1 MCFIRKSKQTVNS
14 PQKIPSMVYYQA
26 IFTLSFLL
34 LYLFYFLLLPRM
46 PGNSLLVEVSQY
58 WKKKKTQASTVIVHL
73 VWHMVRTPILPL
85 SPDSPIFSLIRRN
98 ISSFWGEYFISLMSS
113 CDVDIASTRRLASAC
128 CSPSHSTRGFQN
140 VVRLSRF

>member
-34 LYLFYFLLLPRM
+34 LYLFYFLFLPRM

-58 WKKKKTQASTVIVHL
+58 WKKKKFRWLANWTGMMGDKIVDN
-73 VWHMVRTPILPL
+73 R
-85 SPDSPIFSLIRRN
+85 DYRYN
-98 ISSFWGEYFISLMSS
+98 
-113 CDVDIASTRRLASAC
+113 
-128 CSPSHSTRGFQN
+128 
-140 VVRLSRF
+140 

>member
-34 LYLFYFLLLPRM
+34 LYLFYFLFLPRM

-58 WKKKKTQASTVIVHL
+58 WKKKK
-73 VWHMVRTPILPL
+73 
-85 SPDSPIFSLIRRN
+85 IRL
-98 ISSFWGEYFISLMSS
+98 G
-113 CDVDIASTRRLASAC
+113 DKG
-128 CSPSHSTRGFQN
+128 GFEPAR
-140 VVRLSRF
+140 V

>member
-34 LYLFYFLLLPRM
+34 LYLFYFLFLPRM

-58 WKKKKTQASTVIVHL
+58 WKKKKSTVGRL
-73 VWHMVRTPILPL
+73 
-85 SPDSPIFSLIRRN
+85 IFSTLSLAVADIGMIFTAVDWTFHIYGQRGRIHHERR
-98 ISSFWGEYFISLMSS
+98 IERD
-113 CDVDIASTRRLASAC
+113 CSTRKCPNTTLN
-128 CSPSHSTRGFQN
+128 PSMGMSWQCGRY
-140 VVRLSRF
+140 